1 MIAKFR
7 DKWERLKESAK
18 RKKSAKAAGN
28 LDSGVRERIDEDPEA
43 EAAAVAE
50 DNSRD
55 GIWCSSFLVWS
66 LSGL

>member
-28 LDSGVRERIDEDPEA
+28 LDSGVRERIDEYPEA

-55 GIWCSSFLVWS
+55 GI
-66 LSGL
+66 